1 MKALP
6 HVTVEMLLAAAAAAA
21 VVLRPFSTTMPPLLD
36 SLHAVSK
43 LFTVPVSLTWQAI
56 TLVSF

>member
-1 MKALP
+1 MMKALP
-6 HVTVEMLLAAAAAAA
+6 HVTVEMLLAAAAA